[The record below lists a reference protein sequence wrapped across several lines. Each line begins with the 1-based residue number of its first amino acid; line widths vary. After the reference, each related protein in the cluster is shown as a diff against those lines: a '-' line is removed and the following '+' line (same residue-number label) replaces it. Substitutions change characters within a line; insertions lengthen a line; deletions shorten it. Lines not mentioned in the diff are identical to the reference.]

1 MGSGGHHLLEVLKVF
16 DLDCIHSVLH

>member
-16 DLDCIHSVLH
+16 DLDRIHRVLH